1 MKKLI
6 LTLIWFT
13 TLNSVFSQ
21 TIYQPSINR
30 QDQSSFTIDK
40 IENIDNNTVVNF
52 TYTSNDNYVNGGWV
66 MINPNII
73 IKETSGERKYKL
85 IKSEGMPLSPNKH
98 TFSFNGEKLRFKL
111 YFPKIDN
118 KIKSIDIIESENNEV
133 FFNFYGISLIT
144 DKAKIERA
152 KEFSDEFNKYLPTEI
167 KNIFMTAAFVESQDT
182 SLPKYFNGLIEKLS
196 KEKSK
201 NITKIEIGEDET
213 YQTYTFVLNNKVN
226 PTIEFSFKSDSKLN
240 GGIDYIRFSFTN
252 EKEAFLFFSGFGD
265 YYGYSI
271 NDKTGLKVFSTKS
284 NIYFSPIRL
293 MKYSENYFCV
303 EIIVTD
309 KSPYK

>member
-6 LTLIWFT
+6 LTLICFT

-21 TIYQPSINR
+21 TIYQPLINR
-30 QDQSSFTIDK
+30 QDQSRFTIDK
-40 IENIDNNTVVNF
+40 IENTDKNTIVNF
-52 TYTSNDNYVNGGWV
+52 TYTSSDDYVNGGWV

-73 IKETSGERKYKL
+73 IKETSGERKFKL

-98 TFSFNGEKLRFKL
+98 SFSFNGEKLRFKL

-118 KIKSIDIIESENNEV
+118 KIKSIDIIESENNEA
-133 FFNFYGISLIT
+133 FFNFHEISLMT
-144 DKAKIERA
+144 DKAKIEKA
-152 KEFSDEFNKYLPTEI
+152 KDYSGEYIKYLPTEI
-167 KNIFMTAAFVESQDT
+167 KNIFMTAAFVESENI

-201 NITKIEIGEDET
+201 NITKIEIAEDET
-213 YQTYTFVLNNKVN
+213 YQTYTLVLNNKIN
-226 PTIEFSFKSDSKLN
+226 PTIEFSFRSDSKLN
-240 GGIDYIRFSFTN
+240 GGIDYMRFSFTN

-271 NDKTGLKVFSTKS
+271 NDKTGLKIFSTTS

-303 EIIVTD
+303 EIIVSD
-309 KSPYK
+309 KSPY